1 MYGIGDSSV
10 LIIKGAGIDI
20 EYFIIKS
27 SVLGKNLT
35 NGFYLLTKIKC
46 ENMLRVIVSSA
57 FIAMIIIVLGTALFA
72 WLQTILADKK
82 EKRWQLKE

>member
-1 MYGIGDSSV
+1 MYGIGDSSA

-46 ENMLRVIVSSA
+46 EICY
-57 FIAMIIIVLGTALFA
+57 
-72 WLQTILADKK
+72 
-82 EKRWQLKE
+82 E